1 MSGVFVD
8 GEEVV
13 FEGEAP
19 TSPSRIFDLLM
30 SVLSEQGRA
39 VTGFVVDGEDV
50 LGAEQIPETFDRID
64 AKTLS
69 HSKLT
74 LQVVREFLAKID
86 SLGEELHSYSRNILT
101 TGWSAVFQRMEEFIE
116 KIKPFADLFDN
127 LGPYAKTYSPL
138 WQKKFEELAK
148 EQAGSLE
155 KILKHFESGNIS
167 DLSNE
172 VASSFAP
179 LFDRSRKFLREN
191 AIPELEETSEKT

>member
-19 TSPSRIFDLLM
+19 TSPSQIFDLLM

-50 LGAEQIPETFDRID
+50 LGAEQIPETFDRIE
-64 AKTLS
+64 AATLS

-86 SLGEELHSYSRNILT
+86 SLGEELHSYSRNIIIN
-101 TGWSAVFQRMEEFIE
+101 G
-116 KIKPFADLFDN
+116 
-127 LGPYAKTYSPL
+127 
-138 WQKKFEELAK
+138 
-148 EQAGSLE
+148 
-155 KILKHFESGNIS
+155 IS
-167 DLSNE
+167 
-172 VASSFAP
+172 
-179 LFDRSRKFLREN
+179 
-191 AIPELEETSEKT
+191 